1 MYCCDHVLMCDHVLV
16 LSVFCSSSDSSFD
29 SSVFCLPPFFFF
41 CQLDPEESRWI
52 AYDRVRCPEEWELYS
67 SGEESD
73 ESDEEEEVPESKGSG
88 EDDDDGSRQKHQK
101 HHQKHHQK
109 KNKKKKKTLE
119 KPKVPWT
126 RQDLVRIMLAKKGD
140 NLPMQEAKLKKMMTK
155 YHDRRA
161 HDRPPDLG
169 QECRLAYKEGGK
181 VGRALTPEQHE
192 FLLYDRVLHPAWYAA
207 EKKLDKFAGM

>member
-1 MYCCDHVLMCDHVLV
+1 
-16 LSVFCSSSDSSFD
+16 
-29 SSVFCLPPFFFF
+29 
-41 CQLDPEESRWI
+41 
-52 AYDRVRCPEEWELYS
+52 
-67 SGEESD
+67 
-73 ESDEEEEVPESKGSG
+73 
-88 EDDDDGSRQKHQK
+88 
-101 HHQKHHQK
+101 
-109 KNKKKKKTLE
+109 
-119 KPKVPWT
+119 
-126 RQDLVRIMLAKKGD
+126 MLAKKGD